1 MLIVAEQAK
10 SNGDPEAQRESAELI
25 TVFRLLRGERPEVL
39 SPPASTTR
47 DKKSIPCFP
56 VRSGSDQRACWRRR
70 RVRQKHHP
78 TGTVAASQML
88 VSEVCLVALRLRL
101 ARPSRQE
108 SAKMPWAPLALP

>member
-47 DKKSIPCFP
+47 DTKPIPCFP
-56 VRSGSDQRACWRRR
+56 VRSGSDQRACARRR
-70 RVRQKHHP
+70 SVRQKHHP
-78 TGTVAASQML
+78 TSAVPSSQML
-88 VSEVCLVALRLRL
+88 ASEACPAALRL
-101 ARPSRQE
+101 
-108 SAKMPWAPLALP
+108 PLT